1 MPSASYYDY
10 DADAD
15 AEEEAAADKAHLEIE
30 HIVSIYPYL
39 PLLGFFAATLSFCF
53 CLGLVMVQFWTRYE
67 GSLAFISNG
76 MDVYCGW
83 SSAVLCSCGLFVGL
97 CEFVAALHTPP
108 LVSGWLIFAV
118 LLQIPSWYIIIGVSG
133 TGWYVHYAALLCFMV
148 STFYFHWRFAT
159 THTVAHQTRIYH
171 KVNLITALNL
181 VALFMAFLVYFA
193 TKSLPV
199 EPTAAAA
206 EEEEV
211 TITPPHQFTKDIA
224 VSLEVTLLCCIT
236 SQTFCLSWVLL
247 QYQNIH
253 LLFEPAKQTSGAS
266 R

>member
-1 MPSASYYDY
+1 MAPASYYD
-10 DADAD
+10 DETGD
-15 AEEEAAADKAHLEIE
+15 EEEEAHLEIE

-53 CLGLVMVQFWTRYE
+53 CLGLVMVQFWTRYD

-83 SSAVLCSCGLFVGL
+83 SSAVLCSCGLYVGL

-171 KVNLITALNL
+171 KANLITALNL

-193 TKSLPV
+193 TKPEPL
-199 EPTAAAA
+199 EPTSAAA
-206 EEEEV
+206 EEEDV
-211 TITPPHQFTKDIA
+211 STTTPHHQFTKDIA

-253 LLFEPAKQTSGAS
+253 LLFEPAKPTAAAS
-266 R
+266 A